1 MKTTDDP
8 TATIL
13 AKDGIRRRIEESVRI
28 HQSLLL
34 REDDIRAW
42 AEIWTDSI
50 RGGGHIYLFGN
61 GGSAA
66 DAQHWACELSGR
78 FYLDRKPLPATALTV
93 NTSALTAIAN
103 DYSYDEVFSR
113 QLEAVARAGD
123 VAVGIST
130 SGNSGSVVR
139 ALESARRGGLIAMA
153 LTGRGGGLSRTAAD
167 HWIGVDSDDTPRV
180 QEGHELIGH
189 LICEWV
195 ERALFDEPAPREG

>member
-1 MKTTDDP
+1 MKTKDEP
-8 TATIL
+8 TATIR
-13 AKDGIRRRIEESVRI
+13 AEGGIRLRIAESVRV

-34 REDDIRAW
+34 REDDIRTW

-139 ALESARRGGLIAMA
+139 ALESARRGGLVAMA
-153 LTGRGGGLSRTAAD
+153 LTGRGGGAAKTAAE
-167 HWIGVDSDDTPRV
+167 HWIGIDSDDTPRV

-195 ERALFDEPAPREG
+195 ERALFDEPAPQEG